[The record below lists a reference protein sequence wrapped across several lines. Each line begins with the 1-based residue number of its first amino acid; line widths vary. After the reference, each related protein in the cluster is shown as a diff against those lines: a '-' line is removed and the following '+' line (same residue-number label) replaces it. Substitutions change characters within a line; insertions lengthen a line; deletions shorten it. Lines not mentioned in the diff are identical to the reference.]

1 MMKIA
6 SQSMSHRVVTT
17 LNNVKQKSPI
27 QRAIAMAAVAKRKI
41 CEYLSRG
48 LLLVLLKSF
57 DIKDLLLPL
66 YEA

>member
-27 QRAIAMAAVAKRKI
+27 QRAIAMAAVAKRRI
-41 CEYLSRG
+41 CEYLS
-48 LLLVLLKSF
+48 
-57 DIKDLLLPL
+57 
-66 YEA
+66 